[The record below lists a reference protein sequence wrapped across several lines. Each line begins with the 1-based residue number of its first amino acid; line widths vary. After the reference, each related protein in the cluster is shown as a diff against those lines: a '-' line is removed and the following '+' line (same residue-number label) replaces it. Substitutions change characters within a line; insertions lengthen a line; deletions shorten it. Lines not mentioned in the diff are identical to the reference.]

1 MILSMTGYGKAEGA
15 IGNRKFTVELRS
27 LNSKQLDMNVRMP
40 SVYKEKEMK
49 LRSFLT
55 KEIVRGKSD
64 LTIFYE
70 AGQEEKKITL
80 NGPLMQSYYR
90 DLKSIAAE
98 IDQEHVDYVGA
109 IMKIPEVLR
118 PHKEELDET
127 EWDQIMVLVKSAL
140 QGFKAYRTQEGATL
154 FEDFKKRI
162 ATILDLQSGLKD
174 PLDERMNRVKER
186 IQLNLKEWIDAE
198 KVDNNRFEQEL
209 IYYLE
214 KMDVTEELVRL
225 EGNCSFFLEILES
238 GEAQGKKLGFICQEI
253 GREINTL
260 GSKANDADVQRVVV
274 QMKDELEKIKEQIL
288 NVL

>member
-55 KEIVRGKSD
+55 KEVVRGKSD

-70 AGQEEKKITL
+70 AGQEEKKVTL
-80 NGPLMQSYYR
+80 NGPLMHSYYR
-90 DLKSIAAE
+90 DLKSIAADM
-98 IDQEHVDYVGA
+98 DQEDIDYVGA

-127 EWDQIMVLVKSAL
+127 EWGQIMDLVKSAL
-140 QGFKAYRTQEGATL
+140 EGFKAYRTQEGAVL

-162 ATILDLQSGLKD
+162 DTILKLQSGLKD
-174 PLDERMNRVKER
+174 PLDDRMTRVKER
-186 IQLNLKEWIDAE
+186 IQSNLTEWVDAE

-225 EGNCSFFLEILES
+225 EGNCKYFLEILES